1 MLPGRAKAVIPVSLL
16 PYSTVTRMA
25 NLSILRRTAPLAAAL
40 LLAGCGLSNE
50 LVGGGGNARLGE
62 PKPQAPVAGFVVTPV
77 PEASVAAHEILQK
90 GGNAVDAAV
99 AAGFALGVTLPSR
112 AGLGG
117 GAVCL
122 IDMPHDEGGTG
133 RPVALLFP
141 PGTPRGSQAGAARPA
156 AVPQMARGLLAMQAR
171 YGALP
176 LATDMA
182 PAATMAGGG
191 VPVSRALAAD
201 LGVVGDA
208 LLADPAARNVFA
220 SPAGQLLQ
228 AGETLR
234 QPDLAATLARL
245 QSGGVLSF
253 YQGHLADSLLAGAA
267 EAGAGLTATDLRA
280 DAARYATPDIVHALG
295 ADIALPPTAAGMGTR
310 AAIEALASAPDDL
323 AGAGRDALAAA
334 AAARHV
340 TGFGALPASAGY
352 AIADAKGGVVGCATT
367 MNNLFG
373 TGRIATGTGILL
385 AASPKRVSPPLLSVA
400 LATTD
405 GAFRAV
411 TTGAGQAGAPLAAGA
426 AMAESLRAGQ
436 AMPHPVPAPGRA
448 NAIACSGTLP
458 GAPKS
463 CAAVADPRGAGLAIG
478 SR

>member
-1 MLPGRAKAVIPVSLL
+1 
-16 PYSTVTRMA
+16 MA
-25 NLSILRRTAPLAAAL
+25 NLSIMRRTAPLAAAL
-40 LLAGCGLSNE
+40 LLAGCGLSND
-50 LVGGGGNARLGE
+50 LVGGGGTARLGE
-62 PKPQAPVAGFVVTPV
+62 PRPQAPVAGFAVTPV
-77 PEASVAAHEILQK
+77 PEATVAAHEILQK

-122 IDMPHDEGGTG
+122 IDMPHDEGGKG

-141 PGTPRGSQAGAARPA
+141 PGAPRGSQAGASRPA
-156 AVPQMARGLLAMQAR
+156 AVPQMVRGLLAMQAR

-182 PAATMAGGG
+182 PAAAMAGGG

-201 LGVVGDA
+201 LAVVGNA

-220 SPAGQLLQ
+220 RPSGGVLQ

-245 QSGGVLSF
+245 QGGGVLSF
-253 YQGHLADSLLAGAA
+253 YQGHLAARLLAGARA
-267 EAGAGLTATDLRA
+267 AGAGLTGADLRA
-280 DAARYATPDIVHALG
+280 VAARYAAPDIVHALG
-295 ADIALPPTAAGMGTR
+295 ADIALPPTAAGLGTR
-310 AAIEALASAPDDL
+310 AAIEALARSPDDL
-323 AGAGRDALAAA
+323 AGAGRDAIAAA
-334 AAARHV
+334 AAGRHV
-340 TGFGALPASAGY
+340 RGFGALPASAGF
-352 AIADAKGGVVGCATT
+352 AVADSKGGVVGCATT

-385 AASPKRVSPPLLSVA
+385 AASPRRVTPPLLSVA
-400 LATTD
+400 LATRD

-411 TTGAGQAGAPLAAGA
+411 TTGTGQAGAPLAAAA
-426 AMAESLRAGQ
+426 AMADSLRTGQ
-436 AMPHPVPAPGRA
+436 AMPRPVPAPGRA
-448 NAIACSGTLP
+448 DAIACSGTLP

-463 CAAVADPRGAGLAIG
+463 CAAAADPRGAGLAIS